1 MNNNTILFF
10 TVYPFGNSSY
20 EKYQFNYLINRGYS
34 IKIFN
39 IFQVLHKS
47 AIDKLAHYSEL
58 ENLNGINQQK
68 IQSIEEL
75 DDCIKKIKGKKVVF
89 MICHQDNGIL
99 EVLSNNNVKY
109 IMFENGVLNFNNNY
123 GIITKFMRNF
133 CNYSS
138 IFEFVAYAYVKI
150 LKRKGKSRALN
161 YSPCIT
167 LVNQN
172 QHEIHSKENN
182 VKYLP
187 VNSFDKDLA
196 DRHKGILKPE
206 YLPKGD
212 YFVLLVNHPWLIHDY
227 VLSGHTKSYV
237 DKERYQLI
245 INKFLD
251 KVESRTNT
259 PVLIAAYPKATKD
272 ENIYDGRPFIY
283 DTEQLVKYS
292 SGVISHHTGGINF
305 SVLHNKPICMI
316 GLRAFPKYCEFSLLN
331 HSFASELGVPLYYID
346 GKNDE
351 DFIRDDMFSYN
362 AKKYKEYKYKYLV
375 SEKNPNKPI
384 FEALSNELKE
394 CL

>member
-1 MNNNTILFF
+1 MPKTIILF
-10 TVYPFGNSSY
+10 TVYPFNKAFY
-20 EKYQFNYLINRGYS
+20 EKYQLSYLLKEGYS

-39 IFQVLHKS
+39 IFQILYQS
-47 AIDKLAHYSEL
+47 AVGKLVNYSKL
-58 ENLNGINQQK
+58 ENINGISQEK
-68 IQSIEEL
+68 IQSIGEL
-75 DDCIKKIKGKKVVF
+75 DKCIKKIKGKKVVF
-89 MICHQDNGIL
+89 MICHQDH
-99 EVLSNNNVKY
+99 EVLKVLSGNNIKY
-109 IMFENGVLNFNNNY
+109 VTFENGVINFNNNY
-123 GIITKFMRNF
+123 GIVTKIMRNY

-138 IFEFVAYAYVKI
+138 ILEFVTYAYKKI
-150 LKRKGKSRALN
+150 IRGKNKSAALN
-161 YSPCIT
+161 YKPCIT
-167 LVNQN
+167 LVNRN
-172 QHEIHSKENN
+172 QHELRLKENN
-182 VKYLP
+182 VKYLH
-187 VNSFDKDLA
+187 VNSFDKDLV
-196 DRHKGILKPE
+196 DTHKSILKPK
-206 YLPKGD
+206 YLPDGD
-212 YFVLLVNHPWLIHDY
+212 YFVLLANHPWLIHDA
-227 VLSGHTKSYV
+227 VLSGYTKSYV
-237 DKERYQLI
+237 DKEKYQLI
-245 INKFLD
+245 INKFFD

-305 SVLHNKPICMI
+305 PVLHNKPICMI

-346 GKNDE
+346 RKNDE
-351 DFIRDDMFSYN
+351 DFIRDGMFSYN

>member
-1 MNNNTILFF
+1 MSKTIIFF
-10 TVYPFGNSSY
+10 TVYPFNSNFY
-20 EKYQFNYLINRGYS
+20 EKYQFDYLMNQGYS

-39 IFQVLHKS
+39 IFQILYQS
-47 AIDKLAHYSEL
+47 AVGKLVNYSKL
-58 ENLNGINQQK
+58 ENINGISQEK
-68 IQSIEEL
+68 IQSIGEL
-75 DDCIKKIKGKKVVF
+75 DRCIKKIKGKKVVF
-89 MICHQDNGIL
+89 MICNQSH
-99 EVLSNNNVKY
+99 EVLKVLSGNNVKY
-109 IMFENGVLNFNNNY
+109 VTFENGVLNFNNNY

-138 IFEFVAYAYVKI
+138 ILEFVVYAYKKI
-150 LKRKGKSRALN
+150 IKGKNKSAALN
-161 YSPCIT
+161 YKPCIT
-167 LVNQN
+167 LVNRN
-172 QHEIHSKENN
+172 QHELCLKENN
-182 VKYLP
+182 VKYLH
-187 VNSFDKDLA
+187 VNSFDKDLVST
-196 DRHKGILKPE
+196 HKSNLKPT
-206 YLPKGD
+206 YLPDGD
-212 YFVLLVNHPWLIHDY
+212 YFVLLANHPWLIHDY

-259 PVLIAAYPKATKD
+259 PVLIAAYPKAEKD

-351 DFIRDDMFSYN
+351 DFIRDGMFSYN